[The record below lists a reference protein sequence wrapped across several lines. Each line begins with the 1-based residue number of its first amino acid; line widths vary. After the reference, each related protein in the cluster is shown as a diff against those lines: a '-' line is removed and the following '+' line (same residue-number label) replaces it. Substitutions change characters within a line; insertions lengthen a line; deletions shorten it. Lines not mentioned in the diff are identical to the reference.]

1 MKGKSEKKHTGLGER
16 LTYFYIR
23 RIKRWM
29 VCPACRDGE
38 MTMNKKAGHWECKHC
53 GYTLSA
59 EEFKDGYSFWFCDD
73 CDSYL
78 NNQEGFDAHA
88 SKHICRNCGYENDT
102 TDGNLKG
109 TCSDCGR
116 ILPEPEATRCADCK
130 QARREKA
137 KKWLKT
143 AGKVVGVVA
152 VAAAGAI
159 YLATR
164 EKNDDQY
171 AEASG
176 LPDEG
181 DGGDDDDEVY
191 GLGDGNFPT
200 CKTCGATMTR
210 FDGWACY
217 TCPECE
223 DRVRIIDGTETWKG
237 EIFGYGIYGKGKKQH
252 YSDFELADFCRG
264 GDLTED

>member
-1 MKGKSEKKHTGLGER
+1 MRGKSEKKHIGLGER
-16 LTYFYIR
+16 LSYFYIR
-23 RIKRWM
+23 RIKREM
-29 VCPACRDGE
+29 ACPACKGGA
-38 MTMNKKAGHWECKHC
+38 MAINKKSAVWLCEHC

-59 EEFKDGYSFWFCDD
+59 AEFEAGYVFWFCDE

-88 SKHICRNCGYENDT
+88 SKHICQNCGYENDT
-102 TDGNLKG
+102 TDANMKG
-109 TCSDCGR
+109 VCSDCGGV
-116 ILPEPEATRCADCK
+116 LSDPDATLCVDCK
-130 QARREKA
+130 QARKEKA
-137 KKWLKT
+137 KKWIKT

-152 VAAAGAI
+152 VAAGAL
-159 YLATR
+159 YRATR
-164 EKNDDQY
+164 EAD
-171 AEASG
+171 EANGADPSY
-176 LPDEG
+176 LPDG
-181 DGGDDDDEVY
+181 DEDEDGDDDEVY

-223 DRVRIIDGTETWKG
+223 DRVRIIDGTETWKD